1 MFSATTYTIR
11 LATPADDA
19 ALRSLA
25 ELDSQTSLTT
35 GPVLVGELD
44 GKPEAAL
51 SLVDGRVVAN
61 PFLPTA
67 QLRAH
72 LRYPKRLL
80 TAQIDA
86 YVNYHATNVTGF
98 WNGSDAW
105 QRPLRIAGQVE
116 RAGEIRFPNP
126 TGNVDADERREG
138 KVVPSGWQMQPEYML
153 ARLPGDRSLRFM
165 LVMPFTPRGRHNLV
179 SYLAGSLDP
188 LGKPRLTLLSLPRV
202 VQVWARVPAAR

>member
-11 LATPADDA
+11 LATPADEA

-51 SLVDGRVVAN
+51 SLLDGRVVAN

-72 LRYPKRLL
+72 LR
-80 TAQIDA
+80 I
-86 YVNYHATNVTGF
+86 
-98 WNGSDAW
+98 
-105 QRPLRIAGQVE
+105 
-116 RAGEIRFPNP
+116 RAGALVAYERTPSLSARIR
-126 TGNVDADERREG
+126 AAL
-138 KVVPSGWQMQPEYML
+138 SGAVL
-153 ARLPGDRSLRFM
+153 ARP
-165 LVMPFTPRGRHNLV
+165 
-179 SYLAGSLDP
+179 AG
-188 LGKPRLTLLSLPRV
+188 TT
-202 VQVWARVPAAR
+202 A